1 MAEIRK
7 SGKQVAARK
16 AARERAVERSA
27 EFRRRHEQL
36 ESLAVEYF
44 VLSDALEGISESAEL
59 EIQMIRDR
67 AAKEA
72 AETAAKADEIVQR
85 MLATKITRD
94 EVAERLGIPVRE
106 VRRTSTKTSATVAAF
121 AGDEDPSEKEA
132 SISNDAQS
140 ADAA

>member
-1 MAEIRK
+1 
-7 SGKQVAARK
+7 
-16 AARERAVERSA
+16 
-27 EFRRRHEQL
+27 
-36 ESLAVEYF
+36 
-44 VLSDALEGISESAEL
+44 
-59 EIQMIRDR
+59 MIRDQ
-67 AAKEA
+67 AVKEA

-106 VRRTSTKTSATVAAF
+106 VRRTTAKASATAAAS

-132 SISNDAQS
+132 SVSNDAQS